1 MTMTKVSKIEIPV
14 QPETARALSHPRNLE
29 AVGHLED
36 RLVRPDADDPLIAL
50 LKRTSTAAKAAGL
63 TQDNIN
69 AELAAH
75 KAERR
80 GRASTS

>member
-1 MTMTKVSKIEIPV
+1 MTKVSKIEIPI
-14 QPETARALSHPRNLE
+14 QPDTARALSHPRNLE
-29 AVGHLED
+29 AVGHLVD

-50 LKRTSTAAKAAGL
+50 FKRTSAEAEAAGL
-63 TQDNIN
+63 TQDDID

-80 GRASTS
+80 G